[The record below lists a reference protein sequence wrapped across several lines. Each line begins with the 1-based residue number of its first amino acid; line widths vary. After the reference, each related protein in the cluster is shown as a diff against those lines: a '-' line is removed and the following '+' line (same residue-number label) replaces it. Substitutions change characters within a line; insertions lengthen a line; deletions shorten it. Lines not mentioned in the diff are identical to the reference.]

1 MSTWRLIVKE
11 MSARIGSTLCGLC
24 AVAVATGTVVGAI
37 TLLAVHDTSTA
48 AILGRK
54 QNEVKQTMAALGQDM
69 RKATLKLKF
78 NLVILPEGQDVREW
92 HAKDYASQYMPE
104 AYVEKLADSGI
115 VTVRHFLPSLQQK
128 IRWPETGRTIILVG
142 TRGEVPNLHKNPLK
156 PLVQP
161 VPSGTIVLGY
171 ELHTS
176 LGLHTGDTVRLLEH
190 EFVVHGCYNERGSKD
205 DITAWIPLNTAQVL
219 LDKQDKI
226 NAILALECMCAGPDG
241 LARIRQDIKKI
252 LPGTQVR
259 EMGTKALARLE
270 SRLRVGEEARAMLQ
284 REERNRIVLRTEY
297 EQFSMILLP
306 LIISVCVA
314 WLAMLGFR
322 NVRCRISE
330 ISILQVLGYRMRHIM
345 LLFLVKSFVIGAVGG
360 IAGLAIGIGAG
371 VMFAKILDQAAPVYS
386 SVSGV
391 LNMPMIVYTMAG
403 AVAISLLAG
412 WLPAL
417 KAVYTDPA
425 SILSRE

>member
-1 MSTWRLIVKE
+1 MFLWHLIVKE

-48 AILGRK
+48 AILARK
-54 QNEVKQTMAALGQDM
+54 QNEVKQTMAALAQDM

-78 NLVILPEGQDVREW
+78 NLVILPAGQKVQEW
-92 HAKDYASQYMPE
+92 HSKGYASQYMPE

-176 LGLHTGDTVRLLEH
+176 LGLHTGDTVRLMGR
-190 EFVVHGCYNERGSKD
+190 EFEVHSCYDERGSKD
-205 DITAWIPLNTAQVL
+205 DITAWIPLDTAQGL

-226 NAILALECMCAGPDG
+226 NAILALECLCAGVDG
-241 LARIRQDIKKI
+241 LARIREDIQKI

-270 SRLRVGEEARAMLQ
+270 SRMRVGEEARALLQ
-284 REERNRIVLRTEY
+284 REERNRVLLRTEY
-297 EQFSMILLP
+297 EQFSIILLP
-306 LIISVCVA
+306 LIISVCVV

-322 NVRCRISE
+322 NVRCRITE
-330 ISILQVLGYRMRHIM
+330 ISILQVLGYRTRHIM
-345 LLFLVKSFVIGAVGG
+345 LIFLAKSLVIGVAGG
-360 IAGLAIGIGAG
+360 IAGLAFGIGAG
-371 VMFAKILDQAAPVYS
+371 VMFAKILDQAAPAYS
-386 SVSGV
+386 SVSSV
-391 LNMPMIVYTMAG
+391 LNMAMIVYTITG

-412 WLPAL
+412 WVPAV

-425 SILSRE
+425 RILSRE